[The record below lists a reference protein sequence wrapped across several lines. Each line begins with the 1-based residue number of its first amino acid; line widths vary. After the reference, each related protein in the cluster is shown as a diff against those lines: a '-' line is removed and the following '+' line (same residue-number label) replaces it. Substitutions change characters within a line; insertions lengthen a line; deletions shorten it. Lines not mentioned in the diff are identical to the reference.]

1 MTAPRVT
8 RCPHCNTSFRITTT
22 QLHAANGSVRC
33 GSCLQ
38 VFDALPQDSL
48 KTQSSHS
55 APSEPGETRQPSIK
69 PELSTQ
75 REAPEPPRP
84 EPSKDIHYDGYHHQ
98 GDQGQKMDH
107 LLDDLEPPEPPQPI
121 SAGNWKRT
129 LSWGIGVL
137 LLSGFLLLQYAW
149 FNRNSLSLNPGLRPA
164 YEQACHL
171 LSCTLPPLVD
181 INAIK
186 SMQLIVRS
194 HPDFSNVLQVDAV
207 IINNARHSQPYP
219 DLQLVFT
226 DINDRLLASRTFR
239 PKEYLGG
246 ELAGSKAMP
255 TGQPI
260 RLGLEIIDPGAGAVN
275 YRLTFSPGN
284 PL

>member
-1 MTAPRVT
+1 MTTPRVT
-8 RCPHCNTSFRITTT
+8 HCPHCNTSFRITTA
-22 QLHAANGSVRC
+22 QLNAANGSVRC
-33 GSCLQ
+33 GSCLR
-38 VFDALPQDSL
+38 VFDARPQTAS
-48 KTQSSHS
+48 KPN
-55 APSEPGETRQPSIK
+55 ATRQPSTE
-69 PELSTQ
+69 PEQSTQ
-75 REAPEPPRP
+75 KHTHAPPHP
-84 EPSKDIHYDGYHHQ
+84 EPSKDIHYDGDHHQ
-98 GDQGQKMDH
+98 GDQNQKIDH

-121 SAGNWKRT
+121 SADNWT
-129 LSWGIGVL
+129 GSLPWGIGVL

-149 FNRNSLSLNPGLRPA
+149 FNRNSLSLNPGLRPV
-164 YEQACHL
+164 YEQACQL

-207 IINNARHSQPYP
+207 IINNAGHSQPYP
-219 DLQLVFT
+219 DLQLIFT

-239 PKEYLGG
+239 PTEYLGG

-255 TGQPI
+255 AGQPI
-260 RLGLEIIDPGAGAVN
+260 RLGLEIIDPGADAVN